1 MDKVNILVVEDSPLM
16 QKIICDILSSEQR
29 FKVVDK
35 VSSGKEALEKIDKLD
50 IDVITLDINLPDTD
64 GLSLLKEIM
73 IRSPKKIVMLS
84 AYTQR
89 GAEITMRAL
98 ELGAIDFIPKPSG
111 EVSLDLYNFKDE
123 IISKIKI
130 VSQVDLKSY
139 LANFRGIS
147 LVEESL
153 SVDKVVVIAAS
164 TGGPRAIV
172 EIMKKIP
179 SHCSASFLIVQ
190 HMPKGFT
197 KSFAERISWY
207 SPIKTKEAEEGDF
220 LLRGTG
226 YLAPGGYHMLLER
239 INLDKNNGFVLR
251 LDDTPLVNHVRPSA
265 DVTISSVAE
274 LVGENTIAV
283 ILSGMGKDGLEGA
296 KRIKERGGFVIAQD
310 KDSCVVYGMPKA
322 VVDAGVADKVLNI
335 ERIAEEIVKRL

>member
-16 QKIICDILSSEQR
+16 QKIICDILSSELR

-50 IDVITLDINLPDTD
+50 IDVITLDINLPDTN

-73 IRSPKKIVMLS
+73 VRSPKKIVMLS
-84 AYTQR
+84 AYTQK
-89 GAEITMRAL
+89 GAETTMRAL

-111 EVSLDLYNFKDE
+111 EVSFDLYNFKEE

-139 LANFRGIS
+139 LANFRGMS
-147 LVEESL
+147 LVEEGL
-153 SVDKVVVIAAS
+153 SVGKVVVIAAS
-164 TGGPRAIV
+164 TGGPRAII

-220 LLRGTG
+220 VLIGMG
-226 YLAPGGYHMLLER
+226 YLAPGGYNMLLER
-239 INLDKNNGFVLR
+239 INLDRNSGFVLR
-251 LDDTPLVNHVRPSA
+251 LDDTALVNNVRPSA

-274 LVGENTIAV
+274 VMGKNTIAV
-283 ILSGMGKDGLEGA
+283 ILTGMGKDGLEGV
-296 KRIKERGGFVIAQD
+296 KLVKEKGGFVIAQD

-322 VVDAGVADKVLNI
+322 VVDAGIADKVLNI
-335 ERIAEEIVKRL
+335 DCIAEEIVKRL